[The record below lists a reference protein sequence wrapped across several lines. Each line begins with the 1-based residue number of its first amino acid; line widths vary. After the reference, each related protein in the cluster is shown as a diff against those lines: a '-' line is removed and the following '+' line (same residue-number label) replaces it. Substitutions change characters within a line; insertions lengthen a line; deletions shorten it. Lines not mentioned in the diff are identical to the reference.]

1 MNLAA
6 RARTFV
12 LVVGVALVIW
22 LYAEAESLTRTERE
36 VSVAIV
42 SRAEDAACRVVD
54 PNWRGAVRLRFEGS
68 TAAIAKAPRS
78 IELSPG
84 DPAVPDEEGEH
95 SVDLRTALGAS
106 DELVRTGVSL
116 LSADPPSVRLR
127 VSAIDRIPDA
137 DVRPEVSGVAL
148 AGAPLVE
155 PPNVLV
161 SGPRETLAR
170 LAGALGGAVVVARV
184 PAQTAAGAE
193 EGKPTRIPVRLTLPV
208 GFDETDVTITPREA
222 FVTITRGPG
231 DVWQPPPPAV
241 RILIPPAAA
250 ARWRVEPAEDQRFV
264 RGVSLSGPPASVERF
279 RSGELTLG
287 ALVSLSTDDLARGA
301 QSKPVSFVAEK
312 GGAILALPPG
322 ISVNA
327 PETSISLTIEP
338 VPGAAPAN

>member
-1 MNLAA
+1 MNLGA

-12 LVVGVALVIW
+12 LVAGVALVIW

-54 PNWRGAVRLRFEGS
+54 PNWRGAVRLRLEGS
-68 TAAIAKAPRS
+68 TAAIAKAPRA

-84 DPAVPDEEGEH
+84 DPAVPGEEGEH
-95 SVDLRTALGAS
+95 SVDLRTALAAS
-106 DELVRTGVSL
+106 DELARSGVGL

-137 DVRPEVSGVAL
+137 DVRAEISGVAL
-148 AGAPLVE
+148 AGAPIIE
-155 PPNVLV
+155 PAQVLV
-161 SGPRETLAR
+161 AGPRETLER
-170 LAGALGGAVVVARV
+170 LSGALGGATVVARI
-184 PAQTAAGAE
+184 PPQTAAAAE

-241 RILIPPAAA
+241 RILIPPGAA

-264 RGVSLSGPPASVERF
+264 RGVSVAGPPAGVERF
-279 RSGELTLG
+279 RSGELTL
-287 ALVSLSTDDLARGA
+287 AAIVSLSADDLAKGA
-301 QSKPVSFVAEK
+301 QTRPVSFVAERN
-312 GGAILALPPG
+312 GAIMALPPG
-322 ISVNA
+322 ITVTA
-327 PETSISLTIEP
+327 PETSVAFTIEP
-338 VPGAAPAN
+338 VTPPAPAN